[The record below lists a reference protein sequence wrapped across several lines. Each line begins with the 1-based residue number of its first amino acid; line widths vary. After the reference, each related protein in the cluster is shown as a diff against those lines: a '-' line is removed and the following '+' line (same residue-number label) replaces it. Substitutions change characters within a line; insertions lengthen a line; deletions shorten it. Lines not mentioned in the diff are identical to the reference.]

1 MFLSFEEYKSFG
13 GTLEQSEFSIAVWR
27 AEQKINCFEGIP
39 VKDRLLEFDAIPED
53 IKMLI
58 TELIE
63 REAMRRQSGR
73 LTAVSQSLG
82 NESVSKSFAAETFSE
97 SETADADLIKNV
109 LGHIPYRAVTL
120 YYRGA
125 DCD

>member
-13 GTLEQSEFSIAVWR
+13 GKLDQSEFLTAVWR
-27 AEQKINCFEGIP
+27 AEQKINYFEGIP
-39 VKDRLLEFDAIPED
+39 VKDRLLELDAVPED

-58 TELIE
+58 AELIE
-63 REAMRRQSGR
+63 RETTRKQSGR

-97 SETADADLIKNV
+97 NETADTELIKKV